1 MRTLLTA
8 GLLLVSMGLLS
19 VAPVGAEEV
28 VTAKVYRDYPG
39 YINPAV
45 CENPNVDKAAP
56 APAPAA
62 ADAAPA
68 PTAPIKQPAAAS
80 AQPCCPSASFW
91 GERADDPV
99 GNYLTAWAG
108 LAATR
113 DLEITRD
120 IDMSVDNGYGA
131 GVAIGYDFGQVRL
144 EVEGSYRKGNGD
156 KLKTNAGE
164 INAPEDLEVFTA
176 LVNGYL
182 DVATGGPITPYV
194 GAGAGYGR
202 AELGSDANDDFAAG
216 QLAAGFLFAVN
227 PRVAVDVGYKFL
239 FPITK
244 SDYELQQH
252 AAVLGVQI
260 RF

>member
-1 MRTLLTA
+1 MRTFVIA
-8 GLLLVSMGLLS
+8 VLLLVATDFLA
-19 VAPVGAEEV
+19 VAPVFAEEV
-28 VTAKVYRDYPG
+28 MTAKVYRDYPG

-45 CENPNVDKAAP
+45 CENPNADKAAP
-56 APAPAA
+56 APSQPVATGSPEMAPAA
-62 ADAAPA
+62 ATPAVSAP
-68 PTAPIKQPAAAS
+68 P
-80 AQPCCPSASFW
+80 QPCCSSFW

-99 GNYLTAWAG
+99 GHYLSAWTG
-108 LAATR
+108 LTATR

-131 GVAIGYDFGQVRL
+131 GVAIGYDFGRVRL

-156 KLKTNAGE
+156 KFKTSAGDS
-164 INAPEDLEVFTA
+164 NAPEDLEVFTA

-182 DVATGGPITPYV
+182 DFSTGGPTTPYV
-194 GAGAGYGR
+194 GAGGGYAR
-202 AELGSDANDDFAAG
+202 AELDSDANDDFGAG

-227 PRVAVDVGYKFL
+227 PSVAIDLGYKFL
-239 FPITK
+239 FPISK

-252 AAVLGVQI
+252 TAALGVQV